1 MVDWDIPWSLVRLEQ
16 RMGRL
21 HRIGQKKD
29 VYIYHLVAPLT
40 REGRVQEVML
50 ANLEAA
56 ASSLGGRIFELLDAT
71 VARTGTGFDFARA
84 LARAQAD
91 PGADIAVPDIG
102 ALKSWRRPRQRGQAS
117 SR

>member
-1 MVDWDIPWSLVRLEQ
+1 
-16 RMGRL
+16 MGRL

-91 PGADIAVPDIG
+91 PGADIAVPDIA
-102 ALKSWRRPRQRGQAS
+102 ALKEAGDALVNEDKHLRARVDRAAAEA
-117 SR
+117 